1 MLLIR
6 ALATLVAT
14 AVSVGGG
21 CNDVGGSYNHIVSIE
36 KIPICAVD
44 SSFNNGDAGGGS
56 NAVFVAMSPSFHEE
70 DGGGVDN
77 STSTSFDVADI
88 SFNDDTSG
96 LTGRGDVVVDLD
108 VTSRGVSSDVT
119 SLGDVNLN
127 VTPLSD
133 VKLDMTSF
141 KEEFPYN
148 TISLSSSDNAVG
160 SSISDPLSSSIN
172 STSSYT
178 HDSLGIIITYGFH
191 REHMEWKYDRVLNN
205 DYCRRMYF
213 GYYRWWKPFCKQ
225 RCKDQCDRKKAKDA
239 IAWYIPICIV
249 WSYYAAV
256 TLIHRF
262 LDLPLSSGNLDM
274 TSFAQVSLVSIYLLL
289 ILITWLLIPGKFKL
303 FL

>member
-1 MLLIR
+1 MLLIG
-6 ALATLVAT
+6 AVAT
-14 AVSVGGG
+14 IITAALSVGGG
-21 CNDVGGSYNHIVSIE
+21 CNDTVGSYNGNVSID
-36 KIPICAVD
+36 KFPICAVD

-133 VKLDMTSF
+133 VKLDMTS
-141 KEEFPYN
+141 
-148 TISLSSSDNAVG
+148 SDNAVG

-191 REHMEWKYDRVLNN
+191 REHMEWKYDRVFNNN